1 MCNQVQSALPKTLIF
16 TDKNEHLQNTHKRAC
31 VYSNVNQLGNTE
43 TLNQY
48 QVEKTVVVHAVGS
61 IKWA

>member
-1 MCNQVQSALPKTLIF
+1 MCNQLQSALPKTLIF
-16 TDKNEHLQNTHKRAC
+16 TDKNEHLQKYTQRAC
-31 VYSNVNQLGNTE
+31 AYTNVNQLGNTE
-43 TLNQY
+43 PLNQY